1 MTRGRKRKDS
11 PQSMDHV
18 RQVKQIIPTDTGV
31 IKLLTCGHGAFTES
45 FHPHQLAVNLQS
57 MIGRQVLCEVCL
69 LIDQVRALAAPL
81 EVSVTVRQGESEF
94 ALSVEEDRVS
104 FPQTISGA
112 QDALLYLDALKRE
125 VSKQLSLESGKQEEE
140 GER

>member
-18 RQVKQIIPTDTGV
+18 RRVKQIIPTDTGV

-45 FHPHQLAVNLQS
+45 FHPNQLAVNLQS

-69 LIDQVRALAAPL
+69 LIDQVQALATPL
-81 EVSVTVRQGESEF
+81 EVEVTGQGEDEF
-94 ALSVEEDRVS
+94 ALSVEGDSVS
-104 FPQTISGA
+104 FPQTVAGA
-112 QDALLYLDALKRE
+112 QNALFYLQELRRE
-125 VSKQLSLESGKQEEE
+125 VSRQLSSLSDKQEGVGDE
-140 GER
+140 